1 MRWSLASSPLR
12 EPTVRW
18 AASGFFFL
26 LAGYSLLR
34 PVREEMGIAG
44 GVDELAW
51 TFTATFVTIT
61 VAVVPVSWALSRYRR
76 GTVVPGIYAAFALSL
91 VAFWAAASVLGALP
105 RLAQALYVWISTF
118 NMFAVSLF
126 WALLADLSSTDEGKR
141 TFGVISA
148 GGSAGA
154 IAGPLLTAS
163 LAEALGPWPL
173 LLLGAGFLVLAA
185 GCAIRIARA
194 PGAQKEP
201 APQVGSLHEGLVR
214 IVRSRQLLGISAYVV
229 LFTTTS
235 TFLYFEQAHIVEA
248 TIADSGARTALFA
261 RMDLA
266 VNVLALLMQLFA
278 VAALFRRIGVAWV
291 LASLPLLTIAGFS
304 ALHLAPVL
312 VTLVI
317 VQVLR
322 RAANFALAKPARE
335 LLFTAV
341 DRTERYKSKVVIDTV
356 VYRGSDA
363 VAAWA
368 FSGLSALGLGLPGIA
383 AVGAGLSVG
392 WTWVARVLGIR
403 AGTSPIPSR
412 PPSNRPAPENCT
424 RHPDSRP

>member
-1 MRWSLASSPLR
+1 MRRLLASSPLR

-18 AASGFFFL
+18 AALGFFLL

-34 PVREEMGIAG
+34 PIREEMGIAG
-44 GVDELAW
+44 GVDELQW
-51 TFTATFVTIT
+51 TYTATFVTVT
-61 VAVVPVSWALSRYRR
+61 AAVVPVSWALGRFRR
-76 GTVVPGIYAAFALSL
+76 GVLVPGIYAAFALSL
-91 VAFWAAASVLGALP
+91 VGFWAGAQALGDAP

-126 WALLADLSSTDEGKR
+126 WALLADLSTTDEGKR
-141 TFGVISA
+141 TFGVIAA

-154 IAGPLLTAS
+154 IVGPTVTAA
-163 LAEALGPWPL
+163 LAEPLGPWSL
-173 LLLGAGFLVLAA
+173 LLVGAGLLVLAA
-185 GCAIRIARA
+185 ACAIRIARS
-194 PGAQKEP
+194 GAEREEP
-201 APQVGSLHEGLVR
+201 APLLGGLLEGLAR
-214 IVRSRQLLGISAYVV
+214 IARSRQLLGICAYVV

-248 TIADSGARTALFA
+248 AVADSGERTALFA

-266 VNVLALLMQLFA
+266 VNVLALLLQLGA
-278 VAALFRRIGVAWV
+278 VAALLRRFGLAWV
-291 LASLPLLTIAGFS
+291 LASLPVLTIAGFS

-312 VTLVI
+312 VVLVL

-322 RAANFALAKPARE
+322 RAVNFALAKPARE

-363 VAAWA
+363 VAAWTFA
-368 FSGLSALGLGLPGIA
+368 GLGALGLGLPGIA

-392 WTWVARVLGIR
+392 WTWIASVLGRR
-403 AGTSPIPSR
+403 ASAAVRRDDG
-412 PPSNRPAPENCT
+412 PP
-424 RHPDSRP
+424 